1 MLVVVWLTMIYP
13 CAVCGTVHRI
23 LIRDDSI
30 FRKHL
35 QLLTLSEF
43 TRCLNAYNENLNA
56 CQIEM
61 LVFSVFCLQFVLNY
75 LTGSVTW
82 KIWSGREEYGPKAI
96 YEVTAGVTLHK
107 RSLPGV
113 HRLAEV

>member
-1 MLVVVWLTMIYP
+1 MLYSH
-13 CAVCGTVHRI
+13 AVCRIVHKI
-23 LIRDDSI
+23 PSRDDSI

-35 QLLTLSEF
+35 QLLTLCEF
-43 TRCLNAYNENLNA
+43 TPCLNAYIENLNA

-82 KIWSGREEYGPKAI
+82 KIWFGGVEYRP
-96 YEVTAGVTLHK
+96 TAVPEAAADLLHK
-107 RSLPGV
+107 RSVPGI
-113 HRLAEV
+113 HQLAEV